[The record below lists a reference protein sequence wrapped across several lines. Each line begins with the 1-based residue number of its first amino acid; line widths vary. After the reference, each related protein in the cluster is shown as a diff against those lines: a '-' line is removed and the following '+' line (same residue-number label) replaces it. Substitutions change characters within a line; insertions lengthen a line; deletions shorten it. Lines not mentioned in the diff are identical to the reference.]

1 MEKIIDRK
9 IIIALALYLTALL
22 AANTLGVKTMPF
34 LFGTHLSVSIFYF
47 PFVYIITDVV
57 GEVYGKPM
65 ARSFVLAGIITT
77 VLFTLWNILS
87 IVMPW
92 SDASL
97 WAHDSYNTL
106 FGISIRMSIAS
117 VVAFA
122 VAEYQDVTA
131 FFFLKR
137 KFGSKKFWLRS
148 NLSNLWSELLDT
160 VLWMAI
166 AFVGVYDIKTLILM
180 IIPWWLYKVAMGAL
194 YTPFSYLG
202 IRLLRGAHTTSETNF
217 NVQGTKV

>member
-1 MEKIIDRK
+1 VEKILDRK

-47 PFVYIITDVV
+47 PFVYIITDVI

-65 ARSFVLAGIITT
+65 AKSFVLAGIITT
-77 VLFTLWNILS
+77 VLFTLWNVLS

-92 SDASL
+92 SEASL
-97 WAHDSYNTL
+97 WAQDSYNTL

-122 VAEYQDVTA
+122 VAEYQDVFA
-131 FFFLKR
+131 FFFLK
-137 KFGSKKFWLRS
+137 KKIGEKRFWLRS

-160 VLWMAI
+160 VLWMTI
-166 AFVGVYDIKTLILM
+166 AFVGVYDFKTLLLM
-180 IIPWWLYKVAMGAL
+180 IIPWWLYKVAMGFA
-194 YTPFSYLG
+194 YTPLSYLG
-202 IRLLRGAHTTSETNF
+202 IHLLRRGSKETA
-217 NVQGTKV
+217 KV